1 MQRVL
6 HLGDTRHFGKAKS
19 LCELCV
25 KGHPKNHS
33 KSYFCNMF
41 WFRDF
46 SISEIVLIV
55 LFIALYVLFVLRAIK
70 IGRMLHSSS
79 ANVYIKTFFRF
90 MIFAM
95 MIVAFLGPSFGDSKK
110 EIKSVGKDIM
120 ICVDLSKSMDAFD
133 IQPTRLEKVK
143 FEMKRIVEAF
153 NSDRVGV
160 IIFGSEAFMQC
171 PLTFDQNALNLFIET
186 MNTSLVPSSG
196 TDFGPPLRM
205 AQSKFEND
213 EVNTKQKSKVVILIS
228 DGEDFGEETEEV
240 ASDVED
246 AEIRLF
252 TLGVGTQAGSPINAQ
267 RGYKTDRDGKTI
279 ITKLNDEPLR
289 KLAAR
294 AGGQYFEL
302 SDAKNDVAK
311 LIHTISSIEGEV
323 RDTRFVDVSANRY
336 YYFLIL
342 GLILLCLDVLINI
355 KTVRI

>member
-1 MQRVL
+1 MV
-6 HLGDTRHFGKAKS
+6 
-19 LCELCV
+19 
-25 KGHPKNHS
+25 
-33 KSYFCNMF
+33 
-41 WFRDF
+41 WFRN
-46 SISEIVLIV
+46 IGITEIILIGTFVLLYGFYVFRILRIGRKVHASASNIFIKTGLRFLFFALVLI
-55 LFIALYVLFVLRAIK
+55 
-70 IGRMLHSSS
+70 
-79 ANVYIKTFFRF
+79 
-90 MIFAM
+90 
-95 MIVAFLGPSFGDSKK
+95 AFLGPSFGDAKK

-153 NSDRVGV
+153 SSDRMGV
-160 IIFGSEAFMQC
+160 IIFSSEAFMQC

-186 MNTSLVPSSG
+186 INTNLVPSSG

-205 AQSKFEND
+205 AQQKFEND
-213 EVNTKQKSKVVILIS
+213 EALAREKSKVVILIS

-240 ASDVED
+240 AKDVED
-246 AEIRLF
+246 AGIKLF

-267 RGYKTDRDGKTI
+267 RGYKTDREGKTV
-279 ITKLNDEPLR
+279 ITKLNDEPLK
-289 KLAAR
+289 KLATR

-302 SDAKNDVAK
+302 SDNRNDVTK
-311 LIHTISSIEGEV
+311 LIHTINNIEGEL

-342 GLILLCLDVLINI
+342 ALGLLCLDVLVNV